1 MTHNSLQL
9 IVAREQDHAE
19 SGESWAPMACAV
31 MGGLT
36 VATALTLV
44 VTPVIYASVEILAG
58 KLHSKR
64 EEIFKVKYEN
74 SVMPDQK
81 T

>member
-44 VTPVIYASVEILAG
+44 VTPVIY
-58 KLHSKR
+58 
-64 EEIFKVKYEN
+64 
-74 SVMPDQK
+74 
-81 T
+81 